1 MDESAI
7 GVWDSVT
14 TAVVAPI
21 DAAVQFEDQ
30 SETALLAGAVVVAE
44 NCPAALGDGSDS
56 PLSKLGSKGL
66 PTKPRQSVC
75 CIPDE
80 ELDSGRV
87 GGGNADGFFRVPYVQ
102 SGSQWS
108 IADDPLAVSSAATS
122 MAFSNSATSPQQQLH
137 YQQLQ
142 QQQKYNMLGSVG
154 GHHAATAG
162 MGNLVMGQVLSLDDF
177 LNYYFRV
184 LPLLPGDSMQV
195 PLNHDV
201 KLQSS
206 GGSLSSKDRPHI
218 CGHEGC
224 NGRFVRR
231 DELTRHART
240 HTGQKTFQCPIC
252 MQCFSRSDHRRT
264 HMRTHTGEKPY
275 KCTQCPKKVYWSI
288 VRAKRWKKG
297 LEIQILHITAMQF
310 HNRSNPPRRHCNQSA
325 YRWAASF

>member
-14 TAVVAPI
+14 TAVLAPI

-44 NCPAALGDGSDS
+44 NCPAALGAGSDS

-87 GGGNADGFFRVPYVQ
+87 GCGNADGFLRVPSVE

-122 MAFSNSATSPQQQLH
+122 MAFSNGATSPEHQLH

-142 QQQKYNMLGSVG
+142 QLQQQQKSNMLGSVG

-162 MGNLVMGQVLSLDDF
+162 MANLVMGQGLSLDDF
-177 LNYYFRV
+177 LNSRV

-195 PLNHDV
+195 PLNQDV
-201 KLQSS
+201 KFQPS
-206 GGSLSSKDRPHI
+206 GGSLPSKDRPHI

-224 NGRFVRR
+224 NGHFARR
-231 DELTRHART
+231 DELTRHTRT

-252 MQCFSRSDHRRT
+252 MQCFSRSDH
-264 HMRTHTGEKPY
+264 
-275 KCTQCPKKVYWSI
+275 
-288 VRAKRWKKG
+288 
-297 LEIQILHITAMQF
+297 
-310 HNRSNPPRRHCNQSA
+310 
-325 YRWAASF
+325 